1 MSEADLEYPAE
12 LREIAGSASAKITAN
27 LAAYV
32 PGLAPHVIKWIGSLS
47 ASGDHDYFLH
57 SQAFPML
64 LLPWWLEISLCGKAD
79 HDFQAELVYASMSG
93 YYFTRIIDDLMD
105 RDRPPD
111 SPVLPALIYFH
122 TEFEQSYQGLFVAG
136 DPFWEDFRRYSYQAA
151 DSASLD
157 AALSSVTEKDFDNT
171 SSRKVAGAKIALAAV
186 CHHYGRV
193 DVLPAWAEM
202 VDGLGRWHQMLNDM
216 VGWIGDLEHDQRTY
230 FLSHA
235 RNNANTLAM
244 SVPEWILRYGIDW
257 GADRLE
263 ASMAA
268 VTSTAS
274 RLESPP
280 LVSYLDQRQR
290 QSGEQWTRLKVSLAS
305 LAGLG

>member
-1 MSEADLEYPAE
+1 
-12 LREIAGSASAKITAN
+12 

-32 PGLAPHVIKWIGSLS
+32 PGLAPHAVKWIGSLS
-47 ASGDHDYFLH
+47 ANGDHDYFLH

-64 LLPWWLEISLCGKAD
+64 LLPWWLETSLCGRPD

-105 RDRPPD
+105 RDRLPE

-122 TEFEQSYQGLFVAG
+122 TEFERSYQGLFAHS
-136 DPFWEDFRRYSYQAA
+136 DPFWDDFRRYSYEAA

-157 AALSSVTEKDFDNT
+157 AALSSVTEKDFDDT
-171 SSRKVAGAKIALAAV
+171 SSRKVAGAKIAVAAV
-186 CHHYGRV
+186 CHHHGRA
-193 DVLPAWAEM
+193 DVLPAWAEV

-216 VGWIGDLEHDQRTY
+216 VGWIGDFEHDQQTY

-235 RNNANTLAM
+235 RNRANTLAM
-244 SVPEWILRYGIDW
+244 SLPEWILRYGIDW
-257 GADRLE
+257 GAERLE

-268 VTSTAS
+268 VRGTAS
-274 RLESPP
+274 RLDSPP

-290 QSGEQWTRLKVSLAS
+290 QSDQQWAKLKVSLAT
-305 LAGLG
+305 LPALG